1 MAGRQ
6 QTKSPDETERH
17 APVEA
22 VRRRKQAERSAVS
35 EQRILRAAAK
45 LIARQGYTG
54 TTLAEIGTEAGYTAG
69 LVSHRFGSKLG
80 LLRSL
85 VEHIRGRFYR
95 DQLEQALGDAT
106 GLDALCSAVDTY
118 LNELLVREE
127 RIRVLYVLMGEALG
141 PVPELRPVFADL
153 NQGFRAL
160 AERWIESGIAGG
172 EVARAADP
180 RVEAALF
187 VGALRGVAMQW
198 LTDPGCFDL
207 DQARERLKNDLRRR
221 LRKE

>member
-1 MAGRQ
+1 MATRSQAEQPVDSGAEP
-6 QTKSPDETERH
+6 S
-17 APVEA
+17 AP
-22 VRRRKQAERSAVS
+22 RRTQAERSAVS

-45 LIARQGYTG
+45 LIARQGYTK
-54 TTLAEIGTEAGYTAG
+54 TTLAQIGEEAGYTAG

-80 LLRSL
+80 LLRRL
-85 VEHIRGRFYR
+85 VERIRSRFYQ

-106 GLDALCSAVDTY
+106 GLEALSSAVETY

-153 NQGFRAL
+153 NQGFRAM
-160 AERWIESGIAGG
+160 AERWIESGVAAG
-172 EVARAADP
+172 EIRADVD
-180 RVEAALF
+180 RRMEATLF
-187 VGALRGVAMQW
+187 VGALRGVATQW

-207 DQARERLKNDLRRR
+207 EEAREALKDDLRRR
-221 LRKE
+221 LGKE